1 MLLKVEGEKS
11 YHERVAAI
19 LGEVET
25 EVSFYIIFLVQD
37 INIGRLEQFLFMMA
51 WNFVVDGLRE
61 TAERVCSPCNSVHQQ
76 LREHKILLGRGIF
89 EIK

>member
-25 EVSFYIIFLVQD
+25 EVSFYILFLVQD
-37 INIGRLEQFLFMMA
+37 INIGRLEQF
-51 WNFVVDGLRE
+51 
-61 TAERVCSPCNSVHQQ
+61 CS
-76 LREHKILLGRGIF
+76 
-89 EIK
+89 